1 MGDKRKMTLFEKIYF
16 TCLILN
22 IVFFILRQ
30 TDVFEEFYDII
41 DLEWLGYLLEFQ
53 VSLTIGYLILKFI
66 LWIWGI
72 NIDLFPSV

>member
-1 MGDKRKMTLFEKIYF
+1 MTLFEKIYF

-30 TDVFEEFYDII
+30 IGVLDELYDII

-53 VSLTIGYLILKFI
+53 ISLTICYLILKFI

>member
-1 MGDKRKMTLFEKIYF
+1 MTLFEKIYF